1 LNAREGA
8 APPAPEPA
16 GDGRPP
22 APEPAGAKHPR
33 ARRRKRG
40 PLLLALI
47 GLLALSHVYARF
59 GPPSRPRPLPADRR
73 ALELPEQR
81 ATGPTRARARLAWR
95 RWEPAAERT
104 APVVLAL
111 HGSPGSADDFE
122 QLGPLLGARWRVIAP
137 DLPGFGSS
145 QRDPPDCSIGAH
157 AASAL
162 ALLDAL
168 AIERAHLLGFSMGTG
183 VALELI
189 ARAPQRVQSLTLLSG
204 IGVQELELLGSHE
217 LNHLLHGLQLGIFE
231 AAHWLL
237 PHFGEL
243 ELVFLARSYARN
255 FYESDQRPLRGI
267 LERYAGPALIVH
279 GARDPLVPLAAAR
292 EHARIVPQAELAI
305 LPDASHFL
313 PWKQAEAS
321 AQLIG
326 AFLARA
332 QAGAAPT
339 RAEAQPERAAAAAL
353 PFDARSVPAPSGP
366 AWLALWIALALAT
379 LVSEDLTCIAAGL
392 LVGSGRLDFA
402 SATSACFVG
411 IFVGDLLLYWAG
423 RAFGRGALAR
433 APLKWVATPAGVE
446 RASQWFERRGG
457 WAIALSRLTPGARL
471 PTYFTAG
478 LLRTNAWRFA
488 AYFALACAVWTPAL
502 VGFAAWAGGELEPVL
517 QRARSGAPWVL
528 GGLALALLVI
538 VRIGLPLCTWRGRR
552 LLRGSLRRKLEYEFW
567 HPIPFYAPIAAY
579 VAWLA
584 LRHRSLTVVTAVN
597 PAIPTGG
604 FIGESKSD
612 ILNALAGA
620 DELVAR
626 HVFVPSG
633 LAPRSRLELVQEFQ
647 RQSGCGWPL
656 VIKPDVGQR
665 GFGVRIARSQPELEQ
680 ALEWLACDA
689 LAQEYAPGAEFGL
702 FWLREP
708 GATRGRLFSITEKRM
723 PVIEGNGL
731 DDLETL
737 ILADGRALCMAKAY
751 FELHAPRLLQ
761 VPTRGE
767 RVQLVQL
774 GSHCRGAVFLDGEWL
789 RTRELEEAVER
800 IARSFDGFCFGR
812 FDVRASDP
820 QELARGRGFKIIELN
835 GLTSEAT
842 HIYDPRVGLRR
853 AWAVLREQ
861 WRLAY
866 AIGAQNAR
874 AGAPRTSL
882 LRLAARWNAY
892 RRTQRELSARAARSA
907 GSAQQRTSSGSAD

>member
-1 LNAREGA
+1 
-8 APPAPEPA
+8 
-16 GDGRPP
+16 
-22 APEPAGAKHPR
+22 
-33 ARRRKRG
+33 
-40 PLLLALI
+40 LLAFLA
-47 GLLALSHVYARF
+47 LLALSHAWQRLA
-59 GPPSRPRPLPADRR
+59 PRASAPPLPENRR
-73 ALELPEQR
+73 ALDLPQQR
-81 ATGPTRARARLAWR
+81 ATGPTGARARLAWR
-95 RWEPAAERT
+95 TWEPVSESS

-111 HGSPGSADDFE
+111 HGSPGSADDFGE
-122 QLGPLLGARWRVIAP
+122 IGALLGKRWRVIAP

-145 QRDPPDCSIGAH
+145 ERDPPDCSIGAH
-157 AASAL
+157 ARSAL

-168 AIERAHLLGFSMGTG
+168 AIERAHLLGFSMGSG
-183 VALELI
+183 VALELN
-189 ARAPQRVQSLTLLSG
+189 ALAPQRVRSLTLLSG

-217 LNHLLHGLQLGIFE
+217 LNHLLHGLQLGAFE
-231 AAHWLL
+231 LARWTL

-243 ELVFLARSYARN
+243 GALDVARSYARN
-255 FYESDQRPLRGI
+255 FYESDQRPLRGL
-267 LERYAGPALIVH
+267 LESYAGPALIVH
-279 GARDPLVPLAAAR
+279 GERDPLVPVAAAR
-292 EHARIVPQAELAI
+292 EHARILPQAELEI
-305 LPDASHFL
+305 LPQASHFL
-313 PWKQAEAS
+313 PWLQAEES
-321 AQLIG
+321 AQRIE
-326 AFLARA
+326 AFLARVDAGEAATRA
-332 QAGAAPT
+332 QAT
-339 RAEAQPERAAAAAL
+339 PERVAAAAL
-353 PFDARSVPAPSGP
+353 PFDPRSVPPPSGP
-366 AWLALWIALALAT
+366 ALVALWLALALAT

-433 APLKWVATPAGVE
+433 APLKWVASPAGVE
-446 RASQWFERRGG
+446 RAKQWFERRGA

-502 VGFAAWAGGELEPVL
+502 VGFAAWAGGELEPL
-517 QRARSGAPWVL
+517 LARARSGAPWVL
-528 GGLALALLVI
+528 GALALALLLV
-538 VRIGLPLCTWRGRR
+538 VRVGLPLCTWRGRR

-579 VAWLA
+579 VAGLA
-584 LRHRSLTVVTAVN
+584 LRHRSLTCVTAVN

-612 ILNALAGA
+612 ILNSLAHAG
-620 DELVAR
+620 ELVAR
-626 HVFVPSG
+626 HVLVPSG
-633 LAPRSRLELVQEFQ
+633 LAQPERLALVHEFQ
-647 RQSGCGWPL
+647 RRIGCGFPL

-665 GFGVRIARSQPELEQ
+665 GFGVRIARTEPELEQ
-680 ALEWLACDA
+680 ALAWLRCDA
-689 LAQEYAPGAEFGL
+689 IAQEYAPGSEFGL

-708 GATRGRLFSITEKRM
+708 GAARGRLFSITEKRM
-723 PVIEGNGL
+723 PVIEGNGV

-737 ILADGRALCMAKAY
+737 ILADGRALCMARTY

-761 VPTRGE
+761 VPARGE
-767 RVQLVQL
+767 RMQLVQL
-774 GSHCRGAVFLDGEWL
+774 GSHCRGAIFLDGEWL
-789 RTRELEEAVER
+789 RTPELEEAVER
-800 IARSFDGFCFGR
+800 IASGFEGFCFGR
-812 FDVRASDP
+812 FDVRASDA

-866 AIGAQNAR
+866 AIGAHNAR

-892 RRTQRELSARAARSA
+892 RRTQRELSERARATASA
-907 GSAQQRTSSGSAD
+907 PESASASDPS